1 MVSHCFNLHSHHYY
15 DAEHLS
21 CFFAICVFSYGKC
34 FASSSI
40 GFFFFLI
47 CRNSSNALG
56 INLLPIVYFAYI
68 FYVLA
73 LPVVTKL
80 YYPMQ
85 KAADLRD

>member
-1 MVSHCFNLHSHHYY
+1 MMLNICHVSLPS
-15 DAEHLS
+15 
-21 CFFAICVFSYGKC
+21 VFSLTGN
-34 FASSSI
+34 ALPVLLLD
-40 GFFFFLI
+40 FFFLI